1 MIPAPSARFGMT
13 TEYTLSKNGQGS
25 VQTDGRVKRMNSVD
39 RVRIAL
45 KEAGH
50 LDTITG
56 FSASTRTAADAAA
69 AIGCT
74 VAQIAKSIVFRSMD
88 QPVLVI
94 ASGRNRVDLAKVE
107 MALRLPVDRADPT
120 WMREVTGFIVGAVPP
135 VGHLMKPLTLIDQ
148 DLLVLDPIW
157 AAAGSPTHVFRT
169 TASALV
175 TLSNG
180 KVADVKQVSD
190 RTN

>member
-1 MIPAPSARFGMT
+1 
-13 TEYTLSKNGQGS
+13 
-25 VQTDGRVKRMNSVD
+25 MNSVD

-50 LDTITG
+50 LDTIAG

-74 VAQIAKSIVFRSMD
+74 VAQIAKSIVFRSVD

-94 ASGRNRVDLAKVE
+94 ASGRNRVDLPKVE
-107 MALRLPVDRADPT
+107 RALGLPVDRADPT
-120 WMREVTGFIVGAVPP
+120 WVREVTGFIVGAVPP
-135 VGHLMKPLTLIDQ
+135 VGHLTQPLTLIDQ
-148 DLLVLDPIW
+148 DLLALDPIW

-180 KVADVKQVSD
+180 NVADVKQVSD

>member
-1 MIPAPSARFGMT
+1 
-13 TEYTLSKNGQGS
+13 
-25 VQTDGRVKRMNSVD
+25 MNSVD

-50 LDTITG
+50 LDTIAS

-74 VAQIAKSIVFRSMD
+74 VAQIAKSIVFRSVD

-107 MALRLPVDRADPT
+107 RALGLPVDRADPT
-120 WMREVTGFIVGAVPP
+120 WVREVTGFIVGAVPP
-135 VGHLMKPLTLIDQ
+135 AGHLTQPLTLIDQ
-148 DLLVLDPIW
+148 DLLALDPIW

-180 KVADVKQVSD
+180 KVADVKQEND

>member
-1 MIPAPSARFGMT
+1 
-13 TEYTLSKNGQGS
+13 
-25 VQTDGRVKRMNSVD
+25 MNSVD

-56 FSASTRTAADAAA
+56 FSASTRTAADAAG
-69 AIGCT
+69 AIGCA
-74 VAQIAKSIVFRSMD
+74 VAQIAKSIVFRSVD

-94 ASGRNRVDLAKVE
+94 ASGGNRVDLAKVE
-107 MALRLPVDRADPT
+107 KALGLPVERADPT
-120 WMREVTGFIVGAVPP
+120 WVREVTGFTVGAVPP
-135 VGHLMKPLTLIDQ
+135 IGHLIRPLTLVDQ
-148 DLLVLDPIW
+148 DLLVLDPVW

-169 TASALV
+169 TASALI

-180 KVADVKQVSD
+180 KVADVKQVRD

>member
-1 MIPAPSARFGMT
+1 
-13 TEYTLSKNGQGS
+13 
-25 VQTDGRVKRMNSVD
+25 MNSVD

-50 LDTITG
+50 PDTIAG
-56 FSASTRTAADAAA
+56 FSASTHTAADAAA

-74 VAQIAKSIVFRSMD
+74 VAQIAKSIVFRSVD

-107 MALRLPVDRADPT
+107 RVLGLPVDRADPT
-120 WMREVTGFIVGAVPP
+120 WVREVTGFIVGAVPP
-135 VGHLMKPLTLIDQ
+135 VGHLTQPLTLIDQ
-148 DLLVLDPIW
+148 DLLALDPIW

-180 KVADVKQVSD
+180 NVADVKQVSD

>member
-1 MIPAPSARFGMT
+1 
-13 TEYTLSKNGQGS
+13 
-25 VQTDGRVKRMNSVD
+25 MNAVD

-56 FSASTRTAADAAA
+56 FAAGTRTATDAAA

-94 ASGRNRVDLAKVE
+94 ASGSNRVDLAKVE
-107 MALRLPVDRADPT
+107 RALGLRVDRADPT
-120 WMREVTGFIVGAVPP
+120 WVREVTGFAVGGVPP
-135 VGHLMKPLTLIDQ
+135 LGHVTPPLTLIDQ
-148 DLLVLDPIW
+148 DLLVLEPIW

-180 KVADVKQVSD
+180 KVADVKQVSG

>member
-1 MIPAPSARFGMT
+1 MT
-13 TEYTLSKNGQGS
+13 AEYTLSKSGQGD
-25 VQTDGRVKRMNSVD
+25 VQTNSRVKRMNSVE

-50 LDTITG
+50 PDTIAG
-56 FSASTRTAADAAA
+56 FSASTRTAADAAG

-74 VAQIAKSIVFRSMD
+74 VGLIAKSIVFRSMD

-94 ASGRNRVDLAKVE
+94 ASGVNRVDVAKVE
-107 MALRLPVDRADPT
+107 SALGLPVDRANPT
-120 WMREVTGFIVGAVPP
+120 WVRIVGAVPP
-135 VGHLMKPLTLIDQ
+135 VGHLTTPLTLIDQ
-148 DLLVLDPIW
+148 DLFVLDPIW

-175 TLSNG
+175 SLSNG
-180 KVADVKQVSD
+180 KVADVKQVND

>member
-1 MIPAPSARFGMT
+1 
-13 TEYTLSKNGQGS
+13 
-25 VQTDGRVKRMNSVD
+25 MNAVD
-39 RVRIAL
+39 RVRTAL

-56 FSASTRTAADAAA
+56 FSASTRTATDAAA
-69 AIGCT
+69 AIGCS
-74 VAQIAKSIVFRSMD
+74 VAQIAKSIVLRCMD

-94 ASGRNRVDLAKVE
+94 ASGSNRVDLAKVE
-107 MALRLPVDRADPT
+107 TALGLRVDRADPT
-120 WMREVTGFIVGAVPP
+120 WVREVTGFTIGGVPP
-135 VGHLMKPLTLIDQ
+135 VGHVTPPLTLIDQ
-148 DLLVLDPIW
+148 DLLVLEPIW

-175 TLSNG
+175 SLSKG
-180 KVADVKQVSD
+180 KVADVKQAND

>member
-1 MIPAPSARFGMT
+1 MT
-13 TEYTLSKNGQGS
+13 AEYTLSKSGAGR
-25 VQTDGRVKRMNSVD
+25 VQTDGRVQQMNSVD

-69 AIGCT
+69 AIGCA
-74 VAQIAKSIVFRSMD
+74 VAQIAKSIVFRSVD

-107 MALRLPVDRADPT
+107 SALGLSVDRADPT
-120 WMREVTGFIVGAVPP
+120 WVREVTGFIVGAVPP
-135 VGHLMKPLTLIDQ
+135 LGHLTRPLTLIDQ
-148 DLLVLDPIW
+148 DLLALDPIW

-175 TLSNG
+175 TLSHG
-180 KVADVKQVSD
+180 KVADVKQ
-190 RTN
+190 

>member
-1 MIPAPSARFGMT
+1 MRA
-13 TEYTLSKNGQGS
+13 EYTLSKSGQGD
-25 VQTDGRVKRMNSVD
+25 VQTNSKVKRMNSVE

-50 LDTITG
+50 PDTIAG
-56 FSASTRTAADAAA
+56 FSASTRTAADAAG

-74 VAQIAKSIVFRSMD
+74 VGQIAKSIVFRSMD

-94 ASGRNRVDLAKVE
+94 ASGVNRVDVAKVE
-107 MALRLPVDRADPT
+107 SALGLPVDRADPT
-120 WMREVTGFIVGAVPP
+120 WVREVTGFIVGAVPP
-135 VGHLMKPLTLIDQ
+135 VGHLTTPLTLIDQ
-148 DLLVLDPIW
+148 DLFVLDPIW

-175 TLSNG
+175 SLSNG
-180 KVADVKQVSD
+180 KVADVKQVND